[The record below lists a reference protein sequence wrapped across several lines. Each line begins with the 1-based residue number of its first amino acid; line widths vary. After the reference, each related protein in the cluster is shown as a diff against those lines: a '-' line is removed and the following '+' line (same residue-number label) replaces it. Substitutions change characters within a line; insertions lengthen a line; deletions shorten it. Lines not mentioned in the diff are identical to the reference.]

1 MPFWIYSPIS
11 FVNKGRM
18 EFIRRFL
25 MYLQL
30 KAASCSSRLEPNKAE
45 GDGWPRPLGRIP
57 EERAATRP
65 EEGRIVALERK
76 RVARVV
82 PWYTTLGEDQ
92 VGEGGHWPSPL
103 PIVRHLPNTLQ
114 FLLLSAFKGTL
125 SRDFCFKFLS
135 LNHLP
140 PSSCQ

>member
-1 MPFWIYSPIS
+1 
-11 FVNKGRM
+11 
-18 EFIRRFL
+18 

-57 EERAATRP
+57 EERTAPRAD
-65 EEGRIVALERK
+65 EGRIVALERK

-92 VGEGGHWPSPL
+92 VGEGSRWLRPL
-103 PIVRHLPNTLQ
+103 PIVHHFPNPL
-114 FLLLSAFKGTL
+114 
-125 SRDFCFKFLS
+125 
-135 LNHLP
+135 
-140 PSSCQ
+140 